1 MSVTYF
7 CCMRYEVEH
16 FFMRVKVWVVC
27 LGLVGAMLPDRV
39 LAQAGDAILAGFTAQ
54 QIGNTIRAD
63 FGIIGGASCLGA
75 ELQRLNQ
82 SSGDYEVVAAIREVC
97 GGTAFT
103 EFYTLVDLA
112 PEQGR
117 TNTYRLFLGGE
128 GATREVDVFFT
139 AIFDQ
144 LLLFPNPTAQRL
156 QLRLDALPGTPFTVR
171 ITALSGA
178 LLSSTDFV
186 GNAFTFDDLG
196 LTAGCYLVHVTSTSN
211 GLSFVRRLVVVDP

>member
-1 MSVTYF
+1 MAYELPRF
-7 CCMRYEVEH
+7 LMRAKMLAVY
-16 FFMRVKVWVVC
+16 
-27 LGLVGAMLPDRV
+27 LGLVSQMLASV
-39 LAQAGDAILAGFTAQ
+39 AFAQAGDALLAGFTAQ

-82 SSGDYEVVAAIREVC
+82 SNGEYEVVAAIREVC
-97 GGTAFT
+97 GGTDFT

-128 GATREVDVFFT
+128 GVTREVDVFFA

-144 LLLFPNPTAQRL
+144 LLLFPNPTAHHL
-156 QLRLDALPGTPFTVR
+156 QLRLDALPSISFTARVFDMQ
-171 ITALSGA
+171 GKA
-178 LLSSTDFV
+178 LLNADFV
-186 GNAFTFDDLG
+186 GNTFTFNDLG
-196 LTAGCYLVHVTSTSN
+196 LTAGCYLVHVTSTAN

>member
-1 MSVTYF
+1 MAYLLQPFLKRS
-7 CCMRYEVEH
+7 RG
-16 FFMRVKVWVVC
+16 VVAW
-27 LGLVGAMLPDRV
+27 LGLLIGSLPIGL

-75 ELQRLNQ
+75 ELQRLNP
-82 SSGDYEVVAAIREVC
+82 SNGEYEVVAAIREVC
-97 GGTAFT
+97 GGTDFT

-156 QLRLDALPGTPFTVR
+156 QLRLDALPGTPFRVR
-171 ITALSGA
+171 FTDLSGA
-178 LLSSTDFV
+178 LVASADFV
-186 GNAFTFDDLG
+186 GNAYTFDDLG
-196 LTAGCYLVHVTSTSN
+196 LTAGCYLVHVTSTTN
-211 GLSFVRRLVVVDP
+211 GLSFVRRLVVVDR